1 MTPLVL
7 LAPSCCCGPAPPPHA
22 CPVLRQ
28 VFGVLDSPEYSGV
41 STGVYRPVI
50 NDGKDEQANLPSDG
64 STVDP
69 LHGFIP
75 AALSGPP
82 TGPIQVNN

>member
-1 MTPLVL
+1 MLYV
-7 LAPSCCCGPAPPPHA
+7 
-22 CPVLRQ
+22 RQ

-41 STGVYRPVI
+41 TSGVYRPVI

-75 AALSGPP
+75 ASDSGPP
-82 TGPIQVNN
+82 SGHMQVTLDQNPEKHLCSMWWSQ